1 MSMLAKNFAIGVQM
15 VIKDGSR
22 VLLTKREDYEV
33 WCLPGG
39 GIDSGESFAEAAIR
53 EAKEET
59 GLEVRIK
66 RLVGVYSRP
75 TENCY
80 NLVYEGEI
88 VGGEIMQVSREVI
101 EIGWFD
107 YRELPDH
114 TMIFYEYLIKD
125 AFEFTEPVG
134 WKITTPNPFGDKNY
148 KEMYALRDAS
158 GLSRKDFYMK
168 YFGNRADYTE
178 IREW

>member
-1 MSMLAKNFAIGVQM
+1 MLPKNFAIGFQA
-15 VIKDGSR
+15 VIKDGER
-22 VLLTKREDYEV
+22 VLLTKREDFEV

-39 GIDSGESFAEAAIR
+39 GPNAKESFSEALIR
-53 EAKEET
+53 ETKEET
-59 GLEVRIK
+59 GLDVRIK

-80 NLVYEGEI
+80 NLVYEAEVI
-88 VGGEIMQVSREVI
+88 GGEILKDLPREVL

-107 YRELPDH
+107 HRTLPDH
-114 TMIFYEYLIKD
+114 TMFFYERMIKD

-134 WKITTPNPFGDKNY
+134 WKLITPNPFGDKNY
-148 KEMYALRDAS
+148 LELYALRDQS
-158 GLSRKDFYMK
+158 GLSRNEFYMQH
-168 YFGNRADYTE
+168 FGDRAEYQE